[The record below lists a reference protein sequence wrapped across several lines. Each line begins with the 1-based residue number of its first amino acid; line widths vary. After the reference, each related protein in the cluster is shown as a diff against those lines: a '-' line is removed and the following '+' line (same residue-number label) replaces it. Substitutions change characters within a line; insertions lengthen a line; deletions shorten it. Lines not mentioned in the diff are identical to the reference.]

1 MKSIPGDSAAGPNRL
16 RLLQVII
23 LPAFSGGLLALAV
36 TPHPSAGLA
45 LVCLVPM
52 FLGRPCRFPAALIRG
67 LVLGT
72 VYYLGTVSWTLNV
85 QGFEIW
91 HLLPVVFYL
100 SFFYA
105 FWALGLE
112 MSRTESAFLQAA
124 VLASLWVVLEYVRNN
139 FGFLALPWAGIAHG
153 FLDVAPIRQ
162 FAALFGEYGLA
173 FLAVAVNVSIGRAV
187 SDLVRGQPCAV
198 DTKAVFASLG
208 FAIAVVGFG
217 YFRLAGPESAET
229 LRVRLVQ
236 EGGARTKQREANSIG
251 TLESL
256 TRSKAEQTAGP
267 DLVVWPEG
275 AVKLINRFPF
285 VYGEIFQLSKA
296 LGAPIVFGA
305 SSGSKYLRRNNNQ
318 VAGEMI
324 NEMVVIDGAQDG
336 LQKYGK
342 RKLVPFGEYIPLSG
356 SMDWPDWLVPSI
368 IEVTVP
374 PGPPT
379 RLLISGGNI
388 AIAPAICWE
397 NLFSANIRTVV
408 PVGAAVGANISN
420 LSIFDSPKAVV
431 QHNSSTVLRAIEN
444 GIAFILA
451 TDTGPSW
458 LVTPTG
464 EVVARTAYGRPQF
477 AEGVVPVSSQRP
489 LYWRIGDVLVL
500 GCALLLMAWAARRA
514 WQHSDS
520 DKQRDSE
527 RNTTSD
533 DSLAP

>member
-1 MKSIPGDSAAGPNRL
+1 MPGDSAAGPNRL
-16 RLLQVII
+16 RLPQVIT
-23 LPAFSGGLLALAV
+23 LPALSGGLLALAV
-36 TPHPSAGLA
+36 TPNPNVVFTLF
-45 LVCLVPM
+45 CLVPM
-52 FLGRPCRFPAALIRG
+52 FLGRPCRFPAALLRG

-91 HLLPVVFYL
+91 HLMPVVFYL

-112 MSRTESAFLQAA
+112 MTRTESAFLQAA

-173 FLAVAVNVSIGRAV
+173 FLAVFVNVSIGRAV
-187 SDLVRGQPCAV
+187 SDLVRGQPGAV

-217 YFRLAGPESAET
+217 YYRLAGPEPAET

-236 EGGARTKQREANSIG
+236 EGGARTEQREPDSIG

-256 TRSKAEQTAGP
+256 TRSKAGQTPWP

-285 VYGEIFQLSKA
+285 VYGEIFQLSEA

-305 SSGSKYLRRNNNQ
+305 SSGSKYLRRNSNQ
-318 VAGEMI
+318 AAGEMI
-324 NEMVVIDGAQDG
+324 NEMVVIDGAQGG
-336 LQKYGK
+336 LHKYGK

-356 SMDWPDWLVPSI
+356 SLEWPDWLVPSI

-374 PGPPT
+374 PGPPA
-379 RLLISGGNI
+379 RLAIFGGDI
-388 AIAPAICWE
+388 AIVPAICWE

-408 PVGAAVGANISN
+408 PDGAAVGVNISN

-431 QHNSSTVLRAIEN
+431 QHNSSTVFRAIEN
-444 GIAFILA
+444 GIAFVLA

-464 EVVARTAYGRPQF
+464 EVVARTASGRPQF

-500 GCALLLMAWAARRA
+500 GCALLLMAWAAGRA
-514 WQHSDS
+514 WRAPGPD
-520 DKQRDSE
+520 RPRESE
-527 RNTTSD
+527 RTAESG